1 MVIAPPDVF
10 SCLLI
15 FFPLYILFEISV
27 SISARALKARKI
39 REAKEAL
46 EQNND

>member
-1 MVIAPPDVF
+1 MLIAPPDVF

-27 SISARALKARKI
+27 AISGRAVKARKL
-39 REAKEAL
+39 RELKRNAMDYE
-46 EQNND
+46 